1 MSYSGSDEHET
12 FGQDGRSD
20 SAKKGSDSINDFTKK
35 SSDSPSNS
43 IQSGYPSRYPYA
55 HDQTAPF
62 NVEALNNVLSSM
74 GLPPYSP
81 YDTES
86 HANTRSHTPS
96 ESDSDSDSDDSDTDA
111 DPETSIATI
120 RLTKSIIS
128 QASSAIKSL
137 EAEESVLRQQEA
149 EAKRVFHELRDRRR
163 AKGEEIREACERK
176 KRAQRK
182 LKRVVKGAVLYSEK
196 KSNQKVGDAR
206 KEVDAGDAKAD
217 RVKADNVKTDK
228 IKTDNKTTSAQKEDE
243 TRDVQPDKVQAS
255 NEDIP
260 TPGPSIFNGST
271 LKTVLNILVPVV
283 NTVIKN
289 LNEPEPL
296 KKPSSTGTTGHES
309 PKAFEAHPIDS
320 DDEMIDFTGTELDL
334 DDDPVKK

>member
-1 MSYSGSDEHET
+1 MSYPGSDEHET
-12 FGQDGRSD
+12 FGQDSRSV

-35 SSDSPSNS
+35 SPDSPNSSN
-43 IQSGYPSRYPYA
+43 QPGYPSRYPYA

-81 YDTES
+81 YGTES
-86 HANTRSHTPS
+86 HANTTSHTLS
-96 ESDSDSDSDDSDTDA
+96 ESDSDDSDDSDTYA
-111 DPETSIATI
+111 DPEASIATI

-137 EAEESVLRQQEA
+137 EAEELILRQQEA
-149 EAKRVFHELRDRRR
+149 EAKRVFHELRDQRR

-196 KSNQKVGDAR
+196 RSNQKVGDAR
-206 KEVDAGDAKAD
+206 KEADAGD
-217 RVKADNVKTDK
+217 VKADKVKTDK
-228 IKTDNKTTSAQKEDE
+228 VKTDEIKTDNKATSAHKEDE
-243 TRDVQPDKVQAS
+243 TRDVQPGNVQAS
-255 NEDIP
+255 NEDVP
-260 TPGPSIFNGST
+260 TPGPSIFNSST
-271 LKTVLNILVPVV
+271 LKTVFNILVPVV
-283 NTVIKN
+283 DTVIKN

-296 KKPSSTGTTGHES
+296 KKPSSTGTASREI